1 MATKI
6 ATIWLLALLADDP
19 LKSWEVFSP
28 KNAGFEVKT
37 PGVPRE
43 TKRELGPGTNTTKA
57 TLWMIEKDGAA
68 YLMTRSEL
76 PPEAVAGG
84 AKKTLDEARDAGIK
98 NSRGTLKE
106 EKEIEL
112 DGYPGARSRSTCRTL
127 VFAAAVFT
135 GPGFI
140 W

>member
-1 MATKI
+1 MATKL

-19 LKSWEVFSP
+19 LTGWKDFSP
-28 KNAGFEVKT
+28 KDGGFQVKT
-37 PGVPRE
+37 PGIPRE
-43 TKRELGPGTNTTKA
+43 SKRELGSGTTTTKI
-57 TLWMIEKDGAA
+57 TLWGIEKDGVV
-68 YLMTRSEL
+68 YMMIRSDL

-84 AKKTLDEARDAGIK
+84 AKKTLDEARDSGIK

-112 DGYPGARSRSTCRTL
+112 DGYPGARSCWTCRTL
-127 VFAAAVFT
+127 VFAAAGFT